1 MEKLFK
7 LKKQSYSFDKKGF
20 ILKPHIVCDDFIKVR
35 ADDLCLLNMKNMSE
49 EDVESCL
56 FVGNDFSWCYT
67 NDKIEEI
74 KKFTCNDLLLKL
86 RESKDN
92 FMLNFNIFGRSY
104 FTSLDTI
111 DNFIKHLKLGILDGV
126 DSCIDIYNNINNE
139 IEFNINKYGV
149 VYIRIKG

>member
-7 LKKQSYSFDKKGF
+7 LKKQSFSFDKKGF
-20 ILKPHIVCDDFIKVR
+20 ILKPYSVCDGYIKVR
-35 ADDLCLLNMKNMSE
+35 ANDLCLFNMKNMSE
-49 EDVESCL
+49 EAIESCL
-56 FVGNDFSWCYT
+56 FIGNGTLWMYT
-67 NDKIEEI
+67 NDEIEEI
-74 KKFTCNDLLLKL
+74 KNVTCNDLLLKL
-86 RESKDN
+86 KESKDV

-139 IEFNINKYGV
+139 IEFNINKYRV
-149 VYIRIKG
+149 VYIKIKG